1 MEEKKN
7 FSELRLLKKSKRGIL
22 KVIFGRTGITSIF
35 VLLQFLFYLNMFNVL
50 NILTAYFPIL
60 ISTNIIIQILFVV
73 VLVNNRE
80 SSSVQLSWLIL
91 TAIIPLYSIP
101 MYYFIRNDVGN
112 RKLKKNTIEYI
123 EKSKGKIDQDA
134 KVISEVERY
143 NRKLFNLSLYINKTG
158 SYPIYRNSG
167 AKYYPSGETMFADM
181 LKAIKEAKKYIFLE
195 YFIIDEGLMWGS
207 ILKLLHD
214 KVKEGVEV
222 RVLYDGM
229 CEFSLLPHSYPKE
242 LEKLG
247 IKTRIFSKILPFIST
262 SYNFRDHRKL
272 LIIDGKTVFTGGVNL
287 ADEYIN
293 HIERFGH
300 WKDAGIRLRGEPVKS
315 CILMFLQNW
324 YLSIDRKE
332 RRKLEKNS
340 RLKAVSDERFV
351 YECFKYLDVGISYD
365 NSDEGFVIPYGD
377 NPLDSE
383 KVGEMVY
390 LDIINRAEKYVY
402 IMTPYLILDEA
413 LTISLTHAAKKGVD
427 VRIIAPHKPDKK
439 LVFANT
445 RSHYKELLEAGVSI
459 YEYEPGFLHSKVFA
473 SDDKRS
479 VVGSINLDYRS
490 LYHNFENAVYVE
502 SIKFTEDVKRDFEE
516 TFLNCILV
524 NKTFLEQDSVFN
536 KMMGALAKPFSYL
549 M

>member
-91 TAIIPLYSIP
+91 TAILPLYSIP

-167 AKYYPSGETMFADM
+167 TKYYPSGETMFADM

-195 YFIIDEGLMWGS
+195 YLIIDEGLMWGS

-516 TFLNCILV
+516 TFLNCIFV

>member
-123 EKSKGKIDQDA
+123 EKSKGKIGQDA
-134 KVISEVERY
+134 RVISEVERY
-143 NRKLFNLSLYINKTG
+143 NKKLFNLSLYINKTG

-340 RLKAVSDERFV
+340 RLKAASDERFV

-516 TFLNCILV
+516 TFLNCIFV